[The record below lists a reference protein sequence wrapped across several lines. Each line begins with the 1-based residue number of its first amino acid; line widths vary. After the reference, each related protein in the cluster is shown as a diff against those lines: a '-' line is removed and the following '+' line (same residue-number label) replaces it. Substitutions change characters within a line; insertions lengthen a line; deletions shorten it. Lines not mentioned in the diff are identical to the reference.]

1 MRGYRRS
8 SVVRIAMST
17 TTNESPELRLPWCH
31 SILSPVKT
39 RYVLDFYQPGS
50 NRFNFTFSPFP
61 IYFKM
66 QVLYSWILKSNNNKY
81 SPKFIVCKKLLNF
94 HFICDQRFRVVYNSD
109 WLVDFKMIMRFYS
122 TLSFIK
128 CRLIP
133 NRYFVQEQTGIPCF
147 MLR

>member
-1 MRGYRRS
+1 MGLLCADIAALVLCGSLCRPQPTKVLN
-8 SVVRIAMST
+8 SVFPGAIQSY
-17 TTNESPELRLPWCH
+17 LP
-31 SILSPVKT
+31 SK
-39 RYVLDFYQPGS
+39 PGS

-94 HFICDQRFRVVYNSD
+94 HFICDQRFRVVYSSD
-109 WLVDFKMIMRFYS
+109 WLVVFKMIMRFYS